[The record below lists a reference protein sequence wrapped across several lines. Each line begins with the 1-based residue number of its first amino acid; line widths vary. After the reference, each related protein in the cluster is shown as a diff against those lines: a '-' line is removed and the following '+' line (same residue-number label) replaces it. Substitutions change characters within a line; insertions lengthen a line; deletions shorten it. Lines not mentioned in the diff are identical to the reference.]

1 MVGED
6 ADLGA
11 FRRAW
16 LEVQDGLTGRHY
28 AEALEAAGEIDAA
41 LEVCERMWEL
51 GFPAGY
57 TDAAWIEHD
66 RGNVGRAVQLMTAA
80 AEVLDGDEGAEA
92 EGVAGHW
99 RWEHWNDVSAE
110 TMLRSGMRAYPSAR
124 TDLAALLRVTGRGPE
139 GLAVLRDGVDAG
151 EVVCMLPL
159 GNVLSEQG
167 DVAGAEALYRRAADL
182 GDAYAAWN
190 LAVVLAEQGRHDEA
204 DEWAWRAAAAGD
216 EVAIEHLSGRVT
228 RDPASD
234 D

>member
-1 MVGED
+1 MGE
-6 ADLGA
+6 AEDLRA
-11 FRRAW
+11 FRDAW
-16 LEVQDGLTGRHY
+16 LEAQDGLTGRHY
-28 AEALEAAGEIDAA
+28 AEALEAAGDLDAA

-80 AEVLDGDEGAEA
+80 AEVLEGDEGAEA

-110 TMLRSGMRAYPSAR
+110 TMLRAGMQAYPSAR
-124 TDLAALLRVTGRGPE
+124 ADLAALLRVTGRPEE
-139 GLAVLRDGVDAG
+139 GLEMLRVGAEAG

-159 GNVLSEQG
+159 GNLLSEQG
-167 DVAGAEALYRRAADL
+167 DLAGAESLYRRAVDL

-190 LAVVLAEQGRHDEA
+190 LAVVLAEQGRHAEA
-204 DEWAWRAAAAGD
+204 DDWAWRAAAAGD
-216 EVAIEHLSGRVT
+216 EVAIQHLSGRVS

>member
-1 MVGED
+1 VGE
-6 ADLGA
+6 AEDLRA
-11 FRRAW
+11 FRDAW
-16 LEVQDGLTGRHY
+16 LEAQDGLTGRHY
-28 AEALEAAGEIDAA
+28 AEALEAAGEIDMA

-66 RGNVGRAVQLMTAA
+66 RGNVGRAVQLMIAA
-80 AEVLDGDEGAEA
+80 AEVLEGDEGAEA

-110 TMLRSGMRAYPSAR
+110 TMLRAGMQAYPSAR
-124 TDLAALLRVTGRGPE
+124 ADLAALLRVTGRPVE
-139 GLAVLRDGVDAG
+139 GLEVLRAGVEAG

-167 DVAGAEALYRRAADL
+167 DLAAAEALYRRAVDL
-182 GDAYAAWN
+182 GDTYAAWN
-190 LAVVLAEQGRHDEA
+190 LAVVLAEQGRHAEA
-204 DEWAWRAAAAGD
+204 DDWAWRAAATGD
-216 EVAIEHLSGRVT
+216 EVAIQHLSGRVS